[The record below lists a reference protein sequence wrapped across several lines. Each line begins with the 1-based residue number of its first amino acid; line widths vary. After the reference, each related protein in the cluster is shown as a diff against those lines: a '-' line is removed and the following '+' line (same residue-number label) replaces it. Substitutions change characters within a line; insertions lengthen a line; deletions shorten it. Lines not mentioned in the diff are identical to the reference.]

1 MSVAQIKA
9 DLDGV
14 YDEGYGEGYANGYD
28 EGRLVMTPMSGDSK
42 RALPKPKPKLKLK
55 LGAFAVTRESLG
67 HAGASREACNLC
79 KRACGVGDYR
89 RPSVPEEY
97 SGQLAVVV
105 NGWESGREKGLLRR
119 LWRKAG
125 WEDADVALVPALRC
139 GSVDS
144 PSMAQLRCCRPFLL
158 QALHVLK
165 PRHILAVGAT
175 AMRALR
181 NSGSTNIT
189 KARGRMI
196 TIPYA

>member
-1 MSVAQIKA
+1 MT
-9 DLDGV
+9 
-14 YDEGYGEGYANGYD
+14 GES
-28 EGRLVMTPMSGDSK
+28 T
-42 RALPKPKPKLKLK
+42 RALPKPKSNPKLKLSA
-55 LGAFAVTRESLG
+55 LAVKREPLS
-67 HAGASREACNLC
+67 HAGVSREACNLC
-79 KRACGVGDYR
+79 KRACGAQDHR
-89 RPSVPEEY
+89 RPSVPEGY
-97 SGQLAVVV
+97 TGQLAVVV

-181 NSGSTNIT
+181 NDGKTNIT
-189 KARGRMI
+189 KARGQAVN
-196 TIPYA
+196 IPGL